1 MTGKKRMKHY
11 PLAMKREA
19 VRLYQEEGKS
29 YQEITAL
36 LGIRDWGR
44 VKKWLSA
51 YEVGEVLTSVQ
62 GFDPQREKRSLDSD
76 LLLPLTISEP

>member
-1 MTGKKRMKHY
+1 
-11 PLAMKREA
+11 
-19 VRLYQEEGKS
+19 
-29 YQEITAL
+29 L